1 MALLSKSSR
10 HFLKF
15 VALFYAF
22 NVRGRLSFKQFHVET
37 SNLLVNPSGE
47 LGGLPV
53 EDLGGGE
60 PEGDLLLGVLDGVG
74 TVADVAADI
83 LLEV

>member
-1 MALLSKSSR
+1 MSKSSR

-15 VALFYAF
+15 VALFYAA
-22 NVRGRLSFKQFHVET
+22 NVRGRLSFQQFHVET
-37 SNLLVNPSGE
+37 SNLLVNPSG
-47 LGGLPV
+47 LGGLPL

-60 PEGDLLLGVLDGVG
+60 PEGNLLLGVLDGVG

-83 LLEV
+83 LVGV